1 VASTVRKAD
10 PVAVAVNSSTVV
22 EVLVEVATAG
32 DRIELA
38 PDVDLRVYTGGTDGG
53 AGTGDWF
60 PIAANAVHR
69 WNVAGPIYIMGNT
82 ASGTVRIRS
91 SPGPPGL
98 VRQAPSGGSG
108 SFPDPGTNGLVAR
121 TALNTLA
128 ARTLT
133 GPAAGLTVT
142 NGDGVS
148 GNPTLA
154 LADDLAAVEALSGTG
169 IVRRTGAN
177 TWTVGALVTFA
188 ELGSLND
195 RRVIGRYDGSSGAP
209 RELTPEEVRELLGE
223 AAARVVEYTSSG
235 TVSLP
240 AGCTG
245 NEECVFELW
254 AAGGPGGGGARQA
267 AGTQAGG
274 GAGGGAGGYGV
285 WRGTLSA
292 LVGLTLTLGA
302 RGSAGAGATSDGGN
316 GAAGSTGSD
325 SSLGTLLVVT
335 AGSPGS
341 GGTSSGNAVAG
352 ATGLPNALGTST
364 SGVAGGGGAGGAG
377 NGTAGKTG
385 FGRQGGGG
393 GGGGGINT
401 SNTVNNA
408 AAGGSSPSGSA
419 GGAAGVSA
427 GDAGSGGDARGSG
440 GGGGRGSTTGAG
452 GNGGAGTR
460 YGAGGGGGGG
470 ARNGANGG
478 TGGLGANAEGRLTV
492 LT

>member
-1 VASTVRKAD
+1 MASTVRKAD

-69 WNVAGPIYIMGNT
+69 WNVAGPIYVMGNT

-108 SFPDPGTNGLVAR
+108 SLPDPGANGILAR

-148 GNPTLA
+148 GNPALA

-223 AAARVVEYTSSG
+223 AAARVFDFTSSG
-235 TVSLP
+235 TIALP
-240 AGCTG
+240 SGCTG
-245 NEECVFELW
+245 NEWCRARLR
-254 AAGGPGGGGARQA
+254 ACGGPGGSGAR
-267 AGTQAGG
+267 
-274 GAGGGAGGYGV
+274 Y
-285 WRGTLSA
+285 
-292 LVGLTLTLGA
+292 
-302 RGSAGAGATSDGGN
+302 
-316 GAAGSTGSD
+316 
-325 SSLGTLLVVT
+325 
-335 AGSPGS
+335 
-341 GGTSSGNAVAG
+341 
-352 ATGLPNALGTST
+352 
-364 SGVAGGGGAGGAG
+364 
-377 NGTAGKTG
+377 
-385 FGRQGGGG
+385 
-393 GGGGGINT
+393 
-401 SNTVNNA
+401 
-408 AAGGSSPSGSA
+408 
-419 GGAAGVSA
+419 AAGV
-427 GDAGSGGDARGSG
+427 
-440 GGGGRGSTTGAG
+440 
-452 GNGGAGTR
+452 
-460 YGAGGGGGGG
+460 GAGGGGGGG
-470 ARNGANGG
+470 AGGLAIWEGVLSDLVGLSLTLGALGTPGAAVGDNTAGAAGVTGSDSSLGSLMYATAGQRGAGGTTSAGGAGGVVGVPQPSPSGAGG
-478 TGGLGANAEGRLTV
+478 TGGTGNASSPVHEGGGAGGGINVSNSVGTGSAGGRSLSGSAGGIAGASAGDDGADGDALGSGAGGGRGSTTADAGDGGDGVGPGAGGGGGGGGRNGYGGGAGGQAGPAHFRLVVFT
-492 LT
+492 